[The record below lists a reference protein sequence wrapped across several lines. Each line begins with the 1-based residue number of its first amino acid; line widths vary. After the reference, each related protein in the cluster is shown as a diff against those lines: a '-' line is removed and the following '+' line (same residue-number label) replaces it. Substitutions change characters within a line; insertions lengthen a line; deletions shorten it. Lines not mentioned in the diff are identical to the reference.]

1 MFRDSVPKDVTIDF
15 EFDES
20 PAVIAAIRSVATEG
34 LIGAVLTGLMIMLFL
49 RDLRSVVVVVANIP
63 IALLGSLF
71 GLWLTGNTI
80 NIMSLGGMAL
90 AIGILVDEA
99 TVTVENT
106 NSQMRRTS
114 NVATAALRGNNIT
127 AVPRLLALLCI
138 LSVFIPAFLMSDP
151 LRSLFLPLTLAVGFA
166 MISSYLLSS
175 TFVPILC
182 SYLLKNSGETE
193 KTEGLFERFRDA
205 FAGPGRRLVRWR
217 WVVVPGYLGAC
228 VLVIVLL
235 GSRLGTELFPQV
247 DSGEFV
253 LRFRP
258 PSGSNFE
265 LTREMGVKCL
275 EEIQREAKPENILI
289 TMGYVGQV
297 APNYGMNNIVLFMRG
312 PDDGQLRIALRE
324 GSGIKLPEFRERL
337 RKVLPERVI
346 PWMAERLEKGGLTK
360 ERATQQAK
368 TSTFGFGPG
377 DIVSEVMSFGSM
389 TPIAVRI
396 IGTDLDK
403 VRQHAQKVVLETEEH
418 PVPSRYPVRAKS
430 RLPDRR
436 GRHRPREGWP
446 ERREGPGSGQRG
458 DLGDVIE
465 PVHRAQLLGESEDW
479 LRLPGRGAG
488 ADLQHDDVGRGRD
501 LADHQG
507 Q

>member
-1 MFRDSVPKDVTIDF
+1 
-15 EFDES
+15 
-20 PAVIAAIRSVATEG
+20 
-34 LIGAVLTGLMIMLFL
+34 
-49 RDLRSVVVVVANIP
+49 VVVVVANIP

-80 NIMSLGGMAL
+80 NIMSLGGLAL

-106 NSQMRRTS
+106 HSQMRATKH
-114 NVATAALRGNNIT
+114 VATAALRGNNIT

-175 TFVPILC
+175 TLVPILC
-182 SYLLKNSGETE
+182 SYLLKHNGEIATS
-193 KTEGLFERFRDA
+193 EGLFERMRDT
-205 FAGPGRRLVRWR
+205 FQLGVGWLVRWR
-217 WVVVPGYLGAC
+217 WLVVPGYLAAC
-228 VLVIVLL
+228 VLVLVMI
-235 GSRLGTELFPQV
+235 GTRLGTELFPQV

-275 EEIQREAKPENILI
+275 EEIQREAKPENIAI

-297 APNYGMNNIVLFMRG
+297 APNYGMNNMVLFMRG
-312 PDDGQLRIALRE
+312 PDDGQLRVALRE

-337 RKVLPERVI
+337 RKILPERVI
-346 PWMAERLEKGGLTK
+346 PWMVERLEKGGLSK
-360 ERATQQAK
+360 ERAIKQAA
-368 TSTFGFGPG
+368 TSTFGFEPG

-389 TPIAVRI
+389 TPIEVRI
-396 IGTDLDK
+396 IGTDLDE
-403 VRQHAQKVVLETEEH
+403 VRRHAQK
-418 PVPSRYPVRAKS
+418 A

-436 GRHRPREGWP
+436 GRY
-446 ERREGPGSGQRG
+446 
-458 DLGDVIE
+458 
-465 PVHRAQLLGESEDW
+465 
-479 LRLPGRGAG
+479 
-488 ADLQHDDVGRGRD
+488 
-501 LADHQG
+501 
-507 Q
+507 